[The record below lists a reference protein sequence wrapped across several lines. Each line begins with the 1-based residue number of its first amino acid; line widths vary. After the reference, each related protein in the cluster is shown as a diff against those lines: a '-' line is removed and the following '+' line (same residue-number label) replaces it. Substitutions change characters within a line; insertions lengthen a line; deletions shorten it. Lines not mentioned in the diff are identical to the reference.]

1 MAQNRKKLRIAAV
14 KRFVRKSPTDPD
26 ADSATLIAQTTSNAK
41 SALKSLNQ
49 ISSKKLKSDV
59 GRTAFTIIAKEFSRH
74 VRRSKI
80 SKAKA
85 LANEG
90 ITAFKDLPKADKSDP
105 FYFSVVLFKMR
116 ALVDPKPEDVIT
128 AISQIEAKEP
138 QNLDIR
144 RALVWSRLQIYDR
157 LWRQC

>member
-1 MAQNRKKLRIAAV
+1 M
-14 KRFVRKSPTDPD
+14 
-26 ADSATLIAQTTSNAK
+26 IAQTTSNAK

-49 ISSKKLKSDV
+49 ISSKKLQSDV

-80 SKAKA
+80 IKAKA

-90 ITAFKDLPKADKSDP
+90 ISAFKDLPKTDKSDP
-105 FYFSVVLFKMR
+105 FYFSVVLQMR
-116 ALVDPKPEDVIT
+116 ALVDPKPEDVLM

-138 QNLDIR
+138 KTWI
-144 RALVWSRLQIYDR
+144 
-157 LWRQC
+157 